1 MKNKKYKLLRRGIFF
16 DLVGMST
23 FLIPVVGPFLDIL
36 WAPIAAKKMGD
47 MYKGNTGK
55 IASWI
60 VFIEEIL
67 PFTDFVPTFTLMWIY
82 TFVFA
87 PIFDKPS
94 MNTSEKQPA
103 MQTIEVEINE

>member
-1 MKNKKYKLLRRGIFF
+1 MKINKYKLLRKGIFY
-16 DLVGMST
+16 DLVGMASAFIP
-23 FLIPVVGPFLDIL
+23 FLGPFLDII
-36 WAPIAAKKMGD
+36 WAPIAAKKMGE
-47 MYKGNTGK
+47 MYKSNTGK

-87 PIFDKPS
+87 PKFEASSSENPS
-94 MNTSEKQPA
+94 V
-103 MQTIEVEINE
+103 QTIEVEINK